1 MRHLLL
7 PLLPLAALLFVAP
20 ARGADDPNNPVVDNK
35 KLSEW
40 MALVRESDNGRI
52 RAAAVNTLGQIATDN
67 PERVFVKDIVVA
79 VGKAM
84 RNDTSAGV
92 RAEAARVLARVAAD
106 QLKDK
111 TADVASVVTD
121 LAEGLRTEK
130 EVVVRV
136 EQAVALQRYGPA
148 AKGAVTALEKGCAD
162 ADPKVQAA
170 AAVALGRIGKDAK
183 AAADDLLPLVKSA
196 DLEVRKAAVFALG
209 RVEPDDVGKAS
220 EAIAKFTT
228 DPDEQTRKE
237 AVSSLCLLV
246 DKTPDTV
253 KAVAAALTDEKVEVR
268 RLAAAGLAKFE
279 RFAREAEA
287 ELRAAFKKDGEDKV
301 VKATALH
308 SYCAGMKDDVAK
320 VVAELTPRLDPTVE
334 KDADVR
340 IAVCDELGDF
350 GPDAQSAVPALRGAE
365 RDPDMNVRKA
375 AGFAIKK
382 ITAKKEEKKEEKK
395 DEKKD
400 K

>member
-1 MRHLLL
+1 MRRTLLAF
-7 PLLPLAALLFVAP
+7 LPLAAALFVAP
-20 ARGADDPNNPVVDNK
+20 ARGADDPNNPELDGK

-40 MALVRESDNGRI
+40 TALVRESDNGRI
-52 RAAAVNTLGQIATDN
+52 RRVAVANLGQIATDN
-67 PERVFVKDIVVA
+67 PNGSFVKDIVVA

-111 TADVASVVTD
+111 TADVGSVVSD

-130 EVVVRV
+130 EADVRY

-148 AKGAVTALEKGCAD
+148 AKGAVTALQKGCAD

-196 DLEVRKAAVFALG
+196 DAEVRKAAVFALG

-220 EAIAKFTT
+220 EAIVKFTT
-228 DPDEQTRKE
+228 DPEEQMRKE

-246 DKTPDTV
+246 DKSPDTV
-253 KAVAAALTDEKVEVR
+253 KAVAAALQDKSVEVR

-279 RFAREAEA
+279 RGAREAEA
-287 ELRAAFKKDGEDKV
+287 ELRAAFKKDGEDRL
-301 VKATALH
+301 VKAMALH
-308 SYCAGMKDDVAK
+308 SFCAGMKDDVAK
-320 VVAELTPRLDPTVE
+320 VVAELSPRLDPTVE

-350 GPDAQSAVPALRGAE
+350 GPDAQPAVPALRGAE
-365 RDPDMNVRKA
+365 KDPDTNVRKA

-382 ITAKKEEKKEEKK
+382 ITAKKEEKKPEEKK
-395 DEKKD
+395 DK
-400 K
+400 